1 MSDNY
6 KDPQLGYV
14 INDASAGTIFIGADK
29 DTARTRQVEVH
40 AASNACI
47 KLFEDGGFEIQ
58 GKSTG
63 KFADNII
70 SECADGLVV
79 KAKNI
84 RLDAGNGEITFAAR
98 SIRYE
103 STGSDQDLV
112 IRSGGNIK
120 IEAADTIRLD
130 GSVLAL
136 GARTRV
142 AIASKGSI
150 YVKANGGFTVVEPQ
164 NKLIPTNL
172 SDFTNILFQNIFPD
186 YF

>member
-1 MSDNY
+1 MADDY
-6 KDPQLGYV
+6 KECYPALVVNDP
-14 INDASAGTIFIGADK
+14 NAGTIFVGEDEG
-29 DTARTRQVEVH
+29 TARTRQVEVH

-58 GKSTG
+58 GKSTA
-63 KFADNII
+63 KFADNIV
-70 SECADGLVV
+70 SECVDGLVI

-84 RLDAGNGEITFAAR
+84 RLDAGNGELTFAAR

-112 IRSGGNIK
+112 IRSNGNIK
-120 IEAADTIRLD
+120 IEAGDTLRLD

-136 GARTRV
+136 GARTRM
-142 AIASKGSI
+142 AIACKGNI
-150 YVKANGGFTVVEPQ
+150 YVKSNGTFTVVEPQ
-164 NKLIPTNL
+164 TKLIPTSL
-172 SDFTNILFQNIFPD
+172 SDFTNLLFQNIFPD